1 MSSMYLRYVMR
12 QGNVCGKVAVN
23 IKEVV
28 KGLLLLCVGAQY
40 YASQEVIYWDIVEN
54 RVIKGEKVEVKVAM
68 GNKQTVLQQL
78 VIFLGGYVEIQV
90 KALVSVRSLRFASHP
105 RLQVVLVE

>member
-1 MSSMYLRYVMR
+1 MYLHYVMR

-40 YASQEVIYWDIVEN
+40 YAS
-54 RVIKGEKVEVKVAM
+54 
-68 GNKQTVLQQL
+68 
-78 VIFLGGYVEIQV
+78 
-90 KALVSVRSLRFASHP
+90 
-105 RLQVVLVE
+105 